1 MQPDNSQSPAKSL
14 VDAQRRLLNHL
25 RLTRARWREAS
36 ELGAFDSSHSAW
48 LKTEWAETAAPPMD
62 AEIARLRDR

>member
-1 MQPDNSQSPAKSL
+1 MQIDDSLSPAKSL

-36 ELGAFDSSHSAW
+36 ELGALDSGHSAW
-48 LKTEWAETAAPPMD
+48 SKTEWAETAAPPID
-62 AEIARLRDR
+62 ADIARLRDR